1 MKSSASTF
9 GKSLCFRVFTAAL
22 AFVSASLVAHAEL
35 GGFRLL
41 APGTDGPPG
50 AVVSDPATVESFT
63 WTPSSGAEKY
73 LFYMSNPD
81 GSYVELPDLLPA
93 DLGCDTGTCTLS
105 VAALPAPVERKGRYV
120 WWVRAFDA
128 EGVNQVDDGYG
139 FLFRVGSPDM
149 PGEFSLVSPVSPRDQ
164 LFFSGNYEP
173 GQIKEFVWTVSPRA
187 TRYRLLLVYPS
198 GVPGDQLKFFG
209 LNDGE
214 EINCD
219 ESTCRIPVDET
230 LVGGAGLYW
239 WTAEALN
246 ADGNAEG
253 PGQYFTIASSLG
265 NYDLKGPEY
274 GLRFTDTLP
283 ETLPFTWEESSGAA
297 NYRLLLQRI
306 DDSSSTRST
315 VLDAPGLVNGDA
327 IECIEGTCRFD
338 LDTTLI
344 TEEGRYAWTVYA
356 ISTGGQFTLPGNR
369 QWEFNVDF
377 NALRNEGFE
386 TARVGG
392 APAQWTASGL
402 SSDRVICVE
411 GTAFDGK
418 CSFRFTGTAGEN
430 SSITQVIRDTEAR
443 GFLPGKTLTLSANV
457 ASRNL
462 STGATIRVR
471 LMYTDGTVGF
481 YQLPI
486 PRNTGGAYREIGHQ
500 GIEITKPLDRVIIRI
515 GYANPGATGSFRV
528 DDVWL
533 GVKELAPVAPASGM

>member
-1 MKSSASTF
+1 MWFSASTL
-9 GKSLCFRVFTAAL
+9 GKPSCVRVLAAAL
-22 AFVSASLVAHAEL
+22 IFYSASLVARAEV

-50 AVVSDPATVESFT
+50 AVVSDPATVESFS

-73 LFYMSNPD
+73 LFYMSSPD
-81 GSYVELPDLLPA
+81 GSFVELPDLLPA
-93 DLGCDTGTCTLS
+93 DLGCDTGACTLS
-105 VAALPAPVERKGRYV
+105 VAALPAPVELKGRYV

-164 LFFSGNYEP
+164 LFLSGNYEP

-219 ESTCRIPVDET
+219 ESTCRMPVDET

-246 ADGNAEG
+246 SEGNAEG

-265 NYDLKGPEY
+265 TYDLKGPEY

-283 ETLPFTWEESSGAA
+283 ETLPFTWEESAGAA

-306 DDSSSTRST
+306 DDSSTTRST

-327 IECIEGTCRFD
+327 IECIDGTCRFD
-338 LDTTLI
+338 FDTTLI

-386 TARVGG
+386 TARVSG

-418 CSFRFTGTAGEN
+418 CSFLFSGSAGEN

-533 GVKELAPVAPASGM
+533 GVKELAPAAPASGM

>member
-1 MKSSASTF
+1 MQSIASTLRRS
-9 GKSLCFRVFTAAL
+9 GCFRVLAAAL
-22 AFVSASLVAHAEL
+22 IFFSASLVAHAEV

-50 AVVSDPATVESFT
+50 AVVSDPATVESFS

-73 LFYMSNPD
+73 LFYMSSPD
-81 GSYVELPDLLPA
+81 GSFVELPDLLPA

-105 VAALPAPVERKGRYV
+105 VAALPAPVEPKGRYV

-164 LFFSGNYEP
+164 LFLSGNYEP

-209 LNDGE
+209 LNDGD

-219 ESTCRIPVDET
+219 ESTCRMPVDET

-246 ADGNAEG
+246 SEGNAEG

-265 NYDLKGPEY
+265 TYDLKGPEY

-283 ETLPFTWEESSGAA
+283 ETLPFTWEESTGAA
-297 NYRLLLQRI
+297 NYRLVLQRI

-327 IECIEGTCRFD
+327 IECIDGTCRFD
-338 LDTTLI
+338 FDTTLI

-392 APAQWTASGL
+392 APAQWTVSGL

-418 CSFRFTGTAGEN
+418 CSFSFTGSAGEN

-471 LMYTDGTVGF
+471 LMYTDGTVGV

-486 PRNTGGAYREIGHQ
+486 PRNTGSAYREIGHQ

-533 GVKELAPVAPASGM
+533 GAKEFAPVAPAFGM